1 MTVRIEKQ
9 GKVVVRAILTHLG
22 WQPKA
27 VERAPPVPPSAAT
40 LARSRQIQAA
50 FTKRPIAHT
59 RTLGQQPMTSQIRR
73 EPARRKADSRRAKT
87 MSVQRAD
94 ELSYPFG
101 SDADFQA

>member
-1 MTVRIEKQ
+1 
-9 GKVVVRAILTHLG
+9 
-22 WQPKA
+22 
-27 VERAPPVPPSAAT
+27 
-40 LARSRQIQAA
+40 
-50 FTKRPIAHT
+50 
-59 RTLGQQPMTSQIRR
+59 MTSQIRR